1 MKNYVIS
8 AADQLII
15 QSGTPFSCEIVHPG
29 QSCEMNILLNLPR
42 IMKSNAKVY
51 LPVHLIP
58 FLLYK
63 RKQLIKNPISTI
75 SRALVSYFK
84 SICFL
89 SFMVQILRYN
99 WCKQKNLLK
108 KVDPFVPSSGGFISS
123 FALLLESNTRAM
135 EICLSIVPRFCETVV
150 NLLKSRGKM
159 INIPHGDVIVFSFVI
174 AIIHYY
180 YQHDPKSLKST
191 YYKVFEKIWG
201 IN

>member
-1 MKNYVIS
+1 MSNYVIS

-15 QSGTPFSCEIVHPG
+15 QSGTPFNCEIVHPG
-29 QSCEMNILLNLPR
+29 QSCEMNILSNLPR
-42 IMKSNAKVY
+42 IMRSNSKVY

-63 RKQLIKNPISTI
+63 RKQFMKNPLSTLG
-75 SRALVSYFK
+75 RALVSYFK

-108 KVDPFVPSSGGFISS
+108 KVDPFVPLSGGFISS

-135 EICLSIVPRFCETVV
+135 EICLSIVPRFCETII

-159 INIPHGDVIVFSFVI
+159 MDIPRGDVIVFSFVI

-180 YQHDPKSLKST
+180 YQHDPKSLKNT